1 MNVSAELY
9 ADKNGGY
16 MGAYES
22 FASVYDL
29 FMSDID
35 YDKWVE
41 YVEKIWR
48 KFDIDPEIVCELGCG
63 TGNITL
69 RMAKKGRDMIGIDI
83 SADMLSE
90 ARNKAAEQGLD
101 VLFLLQDMRE
111 FELYGTVNSIVCLCD
126 SLNYITEDEDMRQVF
141 DLVNNYL
148 HPGGLF
154 IFDLN
159 TDYKFREVYGENTFS
174 EVDDDAVYIWENYYD
189 KEEKINEYYLNFF
202 VRNSEGTYDRTQEEH
217 YERAYSMDEIKKF
230 IKNSGMK
237 FEAAYDA
244 FTFEPVRPDSERI
257 YVVAREVLKKE
268 K

>member
-1 MNVSAELY
+1 
-9 ADKNGGY
+9 

-29 FMSDID
+29 FMGDID
-35 YDKWVE
+35 YDSWVE
-41 YVEKIWR
+41 YIEKIW
-48 KFDIDPEIVCELGCG
+48 KKYNIDPELVCELGCG

-69 RMAKKGRDMIGIDI
+69 RLAEKGYDMIGIDL

-90 ARNKAAEQGLD
+90 ARKKAAEQNAE

-111 FELYGTVNSIVCLCD
+111 FELYGTVNSILCLCD
-126 SLNYITEDEDMRQVF
+126 SLNYITDDQDMQDVF

-159 TDYKFREVYGENTFS
+159 TEYKFKEIYGENTFS

-189 KEEKINEYYLNFF
+189 EEEKINEYYLNFF
-202 VRNSEGTYDRTQEEH
+202 VKNSGGTYDRTQEEH
-217 YERAYSMDEIKKF
+217 YERAYSLDEIKNF
-230 IKNSGMK
+230 IEKSGMR

-244 FTFEPVRPDSERI
+244 FTFEPAREDSERI
-257 YVVAREVLKKE
+257 YVVAREIQKKE

>member
-1 MNVSAELY
+1 
-9 ADKNGGY
+9 

-22 FASVYDL
+22 FASVYDM
-29 FMSDID
+29 FMSDVD
-35 YDKWVE
+35 YDRWVE
-41 YVEKIWR
+41 YVEEIWK
-48 KFDIDPEIVCELGCG
+48 KFNIDPKIVCELGCG

-69 RMAKKGRDMIGIDI
+69 RLAENGRDMIGIDL

-90 ARNKAAEQGLD
+90 AKNKASVQGLD

-111 FELYGTVNSIVCLCD
+111 FELYGTVNSIISLCD
-126 SLNYITEDEDMRQVF
+126 SLNYITEDEDMQQVF
-141 DLVNNYL
+141 NLVNNYL
-148 HPGGLF
+148 HPGGIF
-154 IFDLN
+154 VFDLN
-159 TDYKFREVYGENTFS
+159 TEYKFKNIYGENTFS

-189 KEEKINEYYLNFF
+189 EEERINEYYLNFF
-202 VRNSEGTYDRTQEEH
+202 VKNSGGTYDKTQEEH
-217 YERAYSMDEIKKF
+217 YERAYSLDEIKKF

-244 FTFEPVRPDSERI
+244 FTFEPVRDDSERI

>member
-1 MNVSAELY
+1 
-9 ADKNGGY
+9 

-29 FMSDID
+29 FMGDID
-35 YDKWVE
+35 YDAWVRYLE
-41 YVEKIWR
+41 RIWEKFNIR
-48 KFDIDPEIVCELGCG
+48 PELVCELGCG

-69 RMAKKGRDMIGIDI
+69 RLAEKGYDMIGIDL

-90 ARNKAAEQGLD
+90 AKKKAAEKNIEA
-101 VLFLLQDMRE
+101 LFLMQDMRE
-111 FELYGTVNSIVCLCD
+111 FELYGTVNSIICLCD
-126 SLNYITEDEDMRQVF
+126 SLNYITEDEDMQDVF

-154 IFDLN
+154 VFDLN
-159 TDYKFREVYGENTFS
+159 TEYKFREIYGQNTFS

-189 KEEKINEYYLNFF
+189 EEEKINEYYLNFF
-202 VRNSEGTYDRTQEEH
+202 VKNSAGTYDRTQEEH
-217 YERAYSMDEIKKF
+217 YERAYSLEEIKYF
-230 IKNSGMK
+230 IRKSGMR

-244 FTFEPVRPDSERI
+244 FTFEPVREDSERI
-257 YVVAREVLKKE
+257 YVVAREIQKKE

>member
-1 MNVSAELY
+1 
-9 ADKNGGY
+9 

-29 FMSDID
+29 FMDDVD
-35 YDKWVE
+35 YDCWVKYIE
-41 YVEKIWR
+41 EIWK
-48 KFDIDPEIVCELGCG
+48 KFNVNPELICELGCG

-69 RMAKKGRDMIGIDI
+69 RLAEKGYDIIGVDL

-90 ARNKAAEQGLD
+90 ARKKAAEKGLD

-111 FELYGTVNSIVCLCD
+111 FELYGTVNSILCLCD
-126 SLNYITEDEDMRQVF
+126 SLNYITEDEDIQEVF

-148 HPGGLF
+148 HPGGVF

-159 TDYKFREVYGENTFS
+159 TEYKFREIYGQNTFS
-174 EVDDDAVYIWENYYD
+174 QVDDDAVYIWENYYD
-189 KEEKINEYYLNFF
+189 EEEKINEYYLNFF
-202 VRNSEGTYDRTQEEH
+202 VKNSGGTYDRTQEEH
-217 YERAYSMDEIKKF
+217 YERAYSLDEIKRF
-230 IKNSGMK
+230 IEKSGMK

-244 FTFEPVRPDSERI
+244 FTFEPAREDSERI
-257 YVVAREVLKKE
+257 YVVAREIQKKE